1 METVCR
7 FVKMLYKDFDTFI
20 SIILVGASGVV
31 TQNMPVPVQI
41 ASQDIVSID
50 IICLFFIT
58 HALKE
63 MHVI

>member
-1 METVCR
+1 M
-7 FVKMLYKDFDTFI
+7 
-20 SIILVGASGVV
+20 V

-63 MHVI
+63 MHVT